1 MAKVLCDSR
10 VEQLIDAEQLADMDR
25 MSYGGFE
32 TFVSA

>member
-1 MAKVLCDSR
+1 MAKVMCDAR
-10 VEQLIDAEQLADMDR
+10 VEQLVGGPPLADSKR